1 MTQNIQEEIM
11 KGRKTGLKR
20 GLAVILAS
28 IFVLSLFATAIAQT
42 WSGKINTFLGT
53 SSYKMV
59 KTGESTSDGIYFK
72 SEFKTVKEVIDAKEA
87 LAREISQEGTVL
99 FKNDGALPLNKGSEK
114 VTIWGLNALA
124 PTYGGL
130 IGSTTSVNYEAG
142 QTTVTLIDAMKEIG
156 FNLNED
162 LLSLYS
168 SSAADAYRRKAAFF
182 GQEVPGHSLIPVFWP
197 MFETADSYMIGEPPA
212 DFYTQDVLNA
222 AKDTTAVVFLSRDS
236 SEASDYAVSTMKD
249 PNGDNFE
256 RPMALSDNEKA
267 LIELAKQN
275 SNGKVIVV
283 LNTDVTMEI
292 ADLKN
297 DPAINAIVWAGLPGA
312 YGFRGVADVLAG
324 DVNPSG
330 HISDTYAVNSI
341 SAPAMQN
348 FGLFFYTNEGIDP
361 GNDKGNWY
369 IVETEGIYVGYK
381 YYETRY
387 EDAVLNQGNAAS
399 AAGVFASAGNW
410 DYASEVAYP
419 FGYGKS
425 YTTFEQKLESVEF
438 NIGGESKAVVTV
450 TNKGDVAG
458 KSVVQ
463 LYAQAPYIAGGVEKA
478 AIQLV
483 GFGKTKTLAPGASET
498 VTVEFDAKYVAS
510 YDENAVKANGTQG
523 AWILDAGD
531 YYFAIGNGAHEAL
544 NNVLAVKTGSTD
556 NLVTINDEVIS
567 ADCAKKVTVAG
578 KDIETY
584 SANVENQLQDCD
596 LRKLLPALGVEYI
609 TRADW
614 TKGWAPVWGV
624 TADDAMLKNLKN
636 QVYAL
641 TENGEG
647 ETWGANNGL
656 RLIDMLLVDENGN
669 YTGSVDFDDP
679 LWDTLIDQVT
689 LDEAVAFMKGA
700 GGNFEPIQ
708 SIGLHVVTAY
718 DGPVGFVSDQ
728 VPGYTVNWTA
738 SEAGEPT
745 YVGPD
750 SEYAMWQMP
759 TMPTEPVV
767 AATFNKELVERE
779 GELFGEDSLWSNAC
793 SIFGPGLNNHRAT
806 YCSRN
811 HEYYSEDAMLANL
824 MGVAVCKGG
833 KSKGLM
839 MEPKH
844 FAMNHQEANR
854 SGTST
859 FASEQSMREI
869 ELRSFQGVLEGNLAQ
884 GVMTA
889 FNRIGTVY
897 AGAHRGLLTG
907 ILRDEWGYTGYVVT
921 DMINGAEYMNWR
933 DVTFA
938 GGGGCLTENAY
949 DNSVI
954 GDPNSADN
962 MKLIA
967 KDTAFQQELKKM
979 LKYDLYTFV
988 NSNTM
993 NGITSDSRS
1002 VRVYPWWEITLIVV
1016 NVVFGVLTALA
1027 CVWYIASFF
1036 PKKEK
1041 KPAEAK

>member
-1 MTQNIQEEIM
+1 M
-11 KGRKTGLKR
+11 KKKTGLKR

-28 IFVLSLFATAIAQT
+28 LFVLSMFATSIAQT
-42 WSGKINTFLGT
+42 WAQKINSFLGT
-53 SSYKMV
+53 SSYETV
-59 KTGESTSDGIYFK
+59 KTGESAGDGIYYE
-72 SEFKTVKEVIDAKEA
+72 SEFKDVKEVIDAKEA

-99 FKNDGALPLNKGSEK
+99 FKNDGALPLDPASEK

-124 PTYGGL
+124 PTFGGL

-142 QTTVTLIDAMKEIG
+142 QTTVTLIDALKENG
-156 FNLNED
+156 VTLNEE
-162 LLSLYS
+162 LLSLYQS
-168 SSAADAYRRKAAFF
+168 GAADQYRRKAAFF

-212 DFYTQDVLNA
+212 SFYTQAALDA
-222 AKDTTAVVFLSRDS
+222 AKGTTAVVFLSRDS

-256 RPMALSDNEKA
+256 RPMALSDNEREM
-267 LIELAKQN
+267 IELAKAN

-283 LNTDVTMEI
+283 LNSDVTMEI
-292 ADLKN
+292 GELKN
-297 DPAINAIVWAGLPGA
+297 DPAISAIVWAGLPGA
-312 YGFRGVADVLAG
+312 YGFRGVADVLTGA
-324 DVNPSG
+324 VNPSG
-330 HISDTYAVNSI
+330 HISDTYAASSI

-348 FGLFFYTNEGIDP
+348 FGLFFFDLPEGEIDP

-387 EDAVLNQGNAAS
+387 EDAVLGQGNATGN
-399 AAGVFASAGNW
+399 AGVFASNGAW
-410 DYASEVAYP
+410 DYASEMVYP

-425 YTTFEQKLESVEF
+425 YTTFEQKLDNVEF
-438 NIGGESKAVVTV
+438 NIGGESKATVTV
-450 TNKGDVAG
+450 TNTGDVAG

-463 LYAQAPYIAGGVEKA
+463 LYAQAPYTQGGVEKA

-483 GFGKTKTLAPGASET
+483 GFGKTATLEPGASET
-498 VTVEFDAKYVAS
+498 VTVDFDAKYVAS
-510 YDENAVKANGTQG
+510 YDQDAVKADGTQG
-523 AWILDAGD
+523 AWILDDGD

-544 NNVLAVKTGSTD
+544 NNVLAAKLGSDEKLVK
-556 NLVTINDEVIS
+556 INDDEVIS
-567 ADCAKKVTVAG
+567 ADNAKLVNVAQ

-584 SANVENQLQDCD
+584 SAGVQNQLQDAD
-596 LRKLLPALGVEYI
+596 IRNLLPERGVEFI

-614 TKGWAPVWGV
+614 SKGWDPVWGI
-624 TADDAMLKNLKN
+624 APNEEMLKGLHN
-636 QVYAL
+636 QNYEL

-647 ETWGANNGL
+647 VTWGASNGM
-656 RLIDMLLVDENGN
+656 RLIDMLLTDDNGN
-669 YTGSVDFDDP
+669 MTGVVDLSDP
-679 LWDTLIDQVT
+679 LWDTLLENVA
-689 LDEAVAFMKGA
+689 LEEAVGFMSKA
-700 GGNFEPIQ
+700 GDNFEALN
-708 SIGLHVVTAY
+708 SIGLHAVAAY

-728 VPGYTVNWTA
+728 VPGYTSNWSP

-745 YVGPD
+745 YVDPK

-779 GELFGEDSLWSNAC
+779 GELFGEDSLWANAS
-793 SIFGPGLNNHRAT
+793 SIFGPGLNNHRAV

-811 HEYYSEDAMLANL
+811 HEYYSEDAMLTNI

-854 SGTST
+854 SGTAT
-859 FASEQSMREI
+859 FASEQGMREI
-869 ELRSFQGVLEGNLAQ
+869 ELRGFQGCMENNYAQ

-889 FNRIGTVY
+889 FNRLGCVY

-907 ILRDEWGYTGYVVT
+907 IMRGEWGYTGYAVT
-921 DMINGAEYMNWR
+921 DMINGPEYMNWR

-938 GGGGCLTENAY
+938 GGGGCLTSNAY
-949 DNSVI
+949 ESSVI
-954 GDPNSADN
+954 GDPLTSDN
-962 MKLIA
+962 MKLIQ
-967 KDTAFQQELKKM
+967 KDTAFQQELKQM
-979 LKYDLYTFV
+979 LKYDLYSFA

-993 NGITSDSRS
+993 NGITTDTRV
-1002 VRVYPWWEITLIVV
+1002 VRVHPWWEKALYAV
-1016 NVVFGVLTALA
+1016 NGVTGVLAAALLA
-1027 CVWYIASFF
+1027 LYAASVLS
-1036 PKKEK
+1036 KKEK
-1041 KPAEAK
+1041 Q

>member
-1 MTQNIQEEIM
+1 M
-11 KGRKTGLKR
+11 KGKKTGLKR

-28 IFVLSLFATAIAQT
+28 LFVLSMIVTSIART
-42 WSGKINTFLGT
+42 WTGKINAFFGT
-53 SSYKMV
+53 TSYKTE
-59 KTGESTSDGIYFK
+59 KTGESAGDGIYYK
-72 SEFKTVKEVIDAKEA
+72 SEFTTVKDVIDAKEA

-99 FKNDGALPLNKGSEK
+99 FKNDGALPLDAASEK

-130 IGSTTSVNYEAG
+130 IGSTTSVNADAG
-142 QTTVTLIDAMKEIG
+142 QTTVSLIDALKENG
-156 FNLNED
+156 VALNEE
-162 LLSLYS
+162 LLSLYG
-168 SSAADAYRRKAAFF
+168 SSAADSYRRKAAFF

-212 DFYTQDVLNA
+212 DFYTQDVLDA
-222 AKDTTAVVFLSRDS
+222 AKDTAAIVFLSRDS

-267 LIELAKQN
+267 MIELAKAN

-283 LNTDVTMEI
+283 LNSDVTMEI

-297 DPAINAIVWAGLPGA
+297 DPAISAIVWAGLPGA
-312 YGFRGVADVLAG
+312 YGFRGVADVITGA
-324 DVNPSG
+324 VNPSG
-330 HISDTYAVNSI
+330 HIADTYATNST

-348 FGLFFYTNEGIDP
+348 FGLFFYDVADGTIDP

-369 IVETEGIYVGYK
+369 IIETEGIYVGYK

-387 EDAVLNQGNAAS
+387 EDAVLGQGNADG
-399 AAGVFASAGNW
+399 AAGVFASQGAW

-425 YTTFEQKLESVEF
+425 YTTFEQELQSVEF
-438 NIGGESKAVVTV
+438 NIGGESKAVVKV
-450 TNKGDVAG
+450 TNTGSVPG

-483 GFGKTKTLAPGASET
+483 GFGKTATLEAGASET
-498 VTVEFDAKYVAS
+498 VTVDFDAKYVAS
-510 YDENAVKANGTQG
+510 YDENAVKADGTQG

-531 YYFAIGNGAHEAL
+531 YYFSIGNGSHEAL
-544 NNVLAVKTGSTD
+544 NNVLAAKLGSDEKLVKITD
-556 NLVTINDEVIS
+556 DEVIN
-567 ADCAKKVTVAG
+567 ANNAKKVTVDTA
-578 KDIETY
+578 DIETY
-584 SANVENQLQDCD
+584 SVGVQNQLQDGD
-596 LRKLLPALGVEYI
+596 IRKLLPERGVEFV
-609 TRADW
+609 TRSDW
-614 TKGWAPVWGV
+614 SKGWEPVWGI
-624 TADDAMLKNLKN
+624 APSDEMLKNLKN
-636 QVYAL
+636 QVYEL

-647 ETWGANNGL
+647 VTWGANNGM
-656 RLIDMLLVDENGN
+656 RLVDMLILDDAGN
-669 YTGSVDFDDP
+669 CEGVVPLDDP
-679 LWDTLIDQVT
+679 MWDQLLENITLE
-689 LDEAVAFMKGA
+689 EAVTFMKAA
-700 GGNFEPIQ
+700 GDNMEPIN
-708 SIGLHVVTAY
+708 SIGLHVVTLY

-728 VPGYTVNWTA
+728 VPGYTSNWSP
-738 SEAGEPT
+738 SESDEPT

-750 SEYAMWQMP
+750 NEYAMWQMP

-767 AATFNKELVERE
+767 AATFNAELVERE
-779 GELFGEDSLWSNAC
+779 GELFGEDSLWANAC
-793 SIFGPGLNNHRAT
+793 SIFGPGLNNHRAV

-811 HEYYSEDAMLANL
+811 HEYYSEDSMLTNL

-844 FAMNHQEANR
+844 FALNHQEANR

-859 FASEQSMREI
+859 FISEQGAREI
-869 ELRSFQGVLEGNLAQ
+869 ELRGFQGVCENNYAQ

-889 FNRIGTVY
+889 FNRLGTVY
-897 AGAHRGLLTG
+897 AGAHRGLLTE
-907 ILRDEWGYTGYVVT
+907 ILRGEWGYTGYIVT

-938 GGGGCLTENAY
+938 GGGGCLTQNAY
-949 DNSVI
+949 ESSVI
-954 GDPNSADN
+954 GDPGTPDN
-962 MKLIA
+962 MKLIE
-967 KDTAFQQELKKM
+967 KDTAFQQELKQM
-979 LKYDLYTFV
+979 LKYDLYTFA

-993 NGITSDSRS
+993 NGVTTDTRV
-1002 VRVYPWWEITLIVV
+1002 VRVYPFWEKALLAVNGIT
-1016 NVVFGVLTALA
+1016 GVLAAA
-1027 CVWYIASFF
+1027 CCIWYLISAFSN
-1036 PKKEK
+1036 
-1041 KPAEAK
+1041 KPVRKNK

>member
-1 MTQNIQEEIM
+1 M
-11 KGRKTGLKR
+11 KTKKTGAKR

-28 IFVLSLFATAIAQT
+28 LFVLSMFVTSIAQT
-42 WSGKINTFLGT
+42 WSGKINTYFGT
-53 SSYKMV
+53 TSYKTE
-59 KTGESTSDGIYFK
+59 KTGESSGDGIYFD
-72 SEFKTVKEVIDAKEA
+72 SEFSTVKEVIDAKEA

-99 FKNDGALPLNKGSEK
+99 FKNDGALPIDAASEK

-124 PTYGGL
+124 PTFGGL
-130 IGSTTSVNYEAG
+130 IGSTTSVNYDAG
-142 QTTVTLIDAMKEIG
+142 QTTVTLIDALKENG
-156 FNLNED
+156 VSLNEE
-162 LLSLYS
+162 LLALYGS
-168 SSAADAYRRKAAFF
+168 SSADTYRRKAAFF

-212 DFYTQDVLNA
+212 DFYTADVLAA
-222 AKDTTAVVFLSRDS
+222 AKDTTAIVFLSRDS

-267 LIELAKQN
+267 MIELAKAN

-283 LNTDVTMEI
+283 LNSDVTMEI

-297 DPAINAIVWAGLPGA
+297 DPAISAIVWAGLPGA
-312 YGFRGVADVLAG
+312 YGFRGVADVLTGA
-324 DVNPSG
+324 VNPSG
-330 HISDTYAVNSI
+330 HISDTYAVNST
-341 SAPAMQN
+341 SAPSMQN
-348 FGLFFYTNEGIDP
+348 FGLFFYDVPDGTIDP
-361 GNDKGNWY
+361 ANDKGNWY
-369 IVETEGIYVGYK
+369 IIETEGIYVGYK

-387 EDAVLNQGNAAS
+387 EDAVLGQGNADG

-425 YTTFEQKLESVEF
+425 YTTFEQELTNVEF
-438 NIGGESKAVVTV
+438 NIGGESKAEVKV
-450 TNKGDVAG
+450 TNTGDVAG

-483 GFGKTKTLAPGASET
+483 GFGKTAVLEPGASET
-498 VTVEFDAKYVAS
+498 VTVDFDAKYVAS
-510 YDENAVKANGTQG
+510 YDETAVKADGTEG

-544 NNVLAVKTGSTD
+544 NNVLAAKLGSDEKLVK
-556 NLVTINDEVIS
+556 INDDEVIN
-567 ADCAKKVTVAG
+567 AENAKMVNVAA

-584 SANVENQLQDCD
+584 SAGVQNQLQDGD
-596 LRKLLPALGVEYI
+596 IRKLLPERGVEFV
-609 TRADW
+609 TRSDW
-614 TKGWAPVWGV
+614 SKGWEPVWGISP
-624 TADDAMLKNLKN
+624 TDEMLKNLHN
-636 QVYAL
+636 QVFEI
-641 TENGEG
+641 TENGDG
-647 ETWGANNGL
+647 ETWGAGNGM
-656 RLIDMLLVDENGN
+656 RLVDMLIVDDNGN
-669 YTGSVDFDDP
+669 YGGSVALDDP
-679 LWDTLIDQVT
+679 LWDTLLENVT

-700 GGNFEPIQ
+700 GGNFEPIN
-708 SIGLHVVTAY
+708 SIGLHMVTAY

-728 VPGYTVNWTA
+728 VPGYTANWSS
-738 SEAGEPT
+738 SESDEPT

-750 SEYAMWQMP
+750 SEYANWQMP

-767 AATFNKELVERE
+767 AATFNVELVERE

-811 HEYYSEDAMLANL
+811 HEYYSEDSMLTNIL
-824 MGVAVCKGG
+824 GVAACKGG

-844 FAMNHQEANR
+844 FALNHQEANR

-859 FASEQSMREI
+859 FISEQGAREI
-869 ELRSFQGVLEGNLAQ
+869 ELRGFQGCLEGNYAQ

-889 FNRIGTVY
+889 FNRLGTVY

-933 DVTFA
+933 DVTLA

-949 DNSVI
+949 DSSII
-954 GDPNSADN
+954 GDPNSPDN
-962 MKLIA
+962 MKLIE

-993 NGITSDSRS
+993 NGVTTDTRV
-1002 VRVYPWWEITLIVV
+1002 VRVYPWWEKTLLAV
-1016 NVVFGVLTALA
+1016 NWVTGILAAAACAWYLMAAFGKSKTPVR
-1027 CVWYIASFF
+1027 
-1036 PKKEK
+1036 KNQ
-1041 KPAEAK
+1041 

>member
-1 MTQNIQEEIM
+1 M
-11 KGRKTGLKR
+11 KSKKTGLKR
-20 GLAVILAS
+20 GLAVIMAS
-28 IFVLSLFATAIAQT
+28 LFVLSMFATSIAQT
-42 WSGKINTFLGT
+42 WAPKINAFLGT
-53 SSYKMV
+53 SSFETV
-59 KTGESTSDGIYFK
+59 KTGESAGDGIYFD
-72 SEFKTVKEVIDAKEA
+72 SEFTDVKQVIDAKEA

-99 FKNDGALPLNKGSEK
+99 FKNDGALPLDAASEK

-130 IGSTTSVNYEAG
+130 IGSTTSVNYDAG
-142 QTTVTLIDAMKEIG
+142 QTTISLIDAMKENGVTI
-156 FNLNED
+156 NEE
-162 LLSLYS
+162 LLSLYQ
-168 SSAADAYRRKAAFF
+168 SSAADQYRRKAAFF

-212 DFYTQDVLNA
+212 SFYTQAALDA
-222 AKDTTAVVFLSRDS
+222 AKDTAAVVFLSRDS

-256 RPMALSDNEKA
+256 RPMALSDNERA
-267 LIELAKQN
+267 MIELAKAN

-283 LNTDVTMEI
+283 LNSDVTMEI
-292 ADLKN
+292 GELKN
-297 DPAINAIVWAGLPGA
+297 DPAISAIVWAGLPGA
-312 YGFRGVADVLAG
+312 YGFRGVADVLTGA
-324 DVNPSG
+324 VNPSG
-330 HISDTYAVNSI
+330 HISDTYAASSI

-348 FGLFFYTNEGIDP
+348 FGLFFFDNEGIDP
-361 GNDKGNWY
+361 GVDKGNWY

-387 EDAVLNQGNAAS
+387 EDTVLGQGNANGN
-399 AAGVFASAGNW
+399 AGVFASNGAW
-410 DYASEVAYP
+410 DYASEMVYP

-425 YTTFEQKLESVEF
+425 YTTFEQKLDSVEF
-438 NIGGESKAVVTV
+438 NIGGESKATVTV
-450 TNKGDVAG
+450 TNTGDVAG

-463 LYAQAPYIAGGVEKA
+463 LYAQAPYIEGGVEKS

-483 GFGKTKTLAPGASET
+483 GFGKTQTLEPGASET
-498 VTVEFDAKYVAS
+498 VTVDFDAKYVAS
-510 YDENAVKANGTQG
+510 YDQDAVKADGTQG

-544 NNVLAVKTGSTD
+544 NNVLAAKLGSD
-556 NLVTINDEVIS
+556 ENLVKINDDEVIN
-567 ADCAKKVTVAG
+567 AENAKLVNVAE

-584 SANVENQLQDCD
+584 SAGVQNQLQDGD
-596 LRKLLPALGVEYI
+596 IRNLLPERGVEFI

-614 TKGWAPVWGV
+614 NKGWEPVWGI
-624 TADDAMLKNLKN
+624 TANDAMLKNLKN
-636 QVYAL
+636 QVYEL

-647 ETWGANNGL
+647 VTWGANNGM
-656 RLIDMLLVDENGN
+656 RLVDMLVLDDNGN
-669 YTGSVDFDDP
+669 FNGTVALDDP
-679 LWDTLIDQVT
+679 MWDTLLENVT
-689 LDEAVAFMKGA
+689 LEEAVNAMANA
-700 GGNFEPIQ
+700 GSNFEPID
-708 SIGLHVVTAY
+708 SISLHEVTAY

-728 VPGYTVNWTA
+728 VPGYTSNWDK
-738 SEAGEPT
+738 SQSGEPT

-750 SEYAMWQMP
+750 NEYAMWQMP

-811 HEYYSEDAMLANL
+811 HEYYSEDPMLTNI
-824 MGVAVCKGG
+824 MGVAVSKGG

-844 FAMNHQEANR
+844 FALNHQEANR
-854 SGTST
+854 SGTAT
-859 FASEQSMREI
+859 FISEQGAREN
-869 ELRSFQGVLEGNLAQ
+869 ELRGFQGCLEGNYAM

-889 FNRIGTVY
+889 FNRLGCVY

-938 GGGGCLTENAY
+938 GGGGCLTETAY
-949 DNSVI
+949 DDTTVI
-954 GDPNSADN
+954 GNPLNDAN
-962 MKLIA
+962 MKLIE
-967 KDTAFQQELKKM
+967 KDTAFQQELKQM
-979 LKYDLYTFV
+979 LKYDLYTFA

-993 NGITSDSRS
+993 NGITTDTRI
-1002 VRVYPWWEITLIVV
+1002 VRVHPWWEKALFAV
-1016 NVVFGVLTALA
+1016 NGVTGVLAAALLA
-1027 CVWYIASFF
+1027 WYVASVLS
-1036 PKKEK
+1036 KKEK
-1041 KPAEAK
+1041 Q

>member
-1 MTQNIQEEIM
+1 M
-11 KGRKTGLKR
+11 KTKKTGAKR

-28 IFVLSLFATAIAQT
+28 LFVLSMFVTSIAQT
-42 WSGKINTFLGT
+42 WSGKINTYFGT
-53 SSYKMV
+53 TSYKTE
-59 KTGESTSDGIYFK
+59 KTGESSGDGIYFD
-72 SEFKTVKEVIDAKEA
+72 SEFSTVKEVIDAKEA

-99 FKNDGALPLNKGSEK
+99 FKNDGALPIDAASEK

-124 PTYGGL
+124 PTFGGL
-130 IGSTTSVNYEAG
+130 IGSTTSVNYDAG
-142 QTTVTLIDAMKEIG
+142 QTTVTLIDALKENG
-156 FNLNED
+156 VSLNEE
-162 LLSLYS
+162 LLALYGS
-168 SSAADAYRRKAAFF
+168 SSADTYRRKAAFF

-212 DFYTQDVLNA
+212 DFYTADVLAA
-222 AKDTTAVVFLSRDS
+222 AKDTTAIVFLSRDS

-267 LIELAKQN
+267 MIELAKAN

-283 LNTDVTMEI
+283 LNSDVTMEI

-297 DPAINAIVWAGLPGA
+297 DPAISAIVWAGLPGA
-312 YGFRGVADVLAG
+312 YGFRGVADVLTGA
-324 DVNPSG
+324 VNPSG
-330 HISDTYAVNSI
+330 HISDTYAVNST
-341 SAPAMQN
+341 SAPSMQN
-348 FGLFFYTNEGIDP
+348 FGLFFYDVPDGTIDP
-361 GNDKGNWY
+361 ANDKGNWY
-369 IVETEGIYVGYK
+369 IIETEGIYVGYK

-387 EDAVLNQGNAAS
+387 EDAVLGQGNADG

-425 YTTFEQKLESVEF
+425 YTTFEQELTNVEF
-438 NIGGESKAVVTV
+438 NIGGESKAEVKV
-450 TNKGDVAG
+450 TNTGDVAG

-483 GFGKTKTLAPGASET
+483 GFGKTAVLEPGASET
-498 VTVEFDAKYVAS
+498 VTVDFDAKYVAS
-510 YDENAVKANGTQG
+510 YDETAVKADGTEG

-544 NNVLAVKTGSTD
+544 NNVLAAKLGSDEKLVK
-556 NLVTINDEVIS
+556 INDDEVIN
-567 ADCAKKVTVAG
+567 AENAKMVNVAA

-584 SANVENQLQDCD
+584 SAGVQNQLQDGD
-596 LRKLLPALGVEYI
+596 IRKLLPERGVEFV
-609 TRADW
+609 TRSDW
-614 TKGWAPVWGV
+614 SKGWEPVWGISP
-624 TADDAMLKNLKN
+624 TDEMLKNLHN
-636 QVYAL
+636 QVFEI
-641 TENGEG
+641 TENGDG
-647 ETWGANNGL
+647 ETWGAGNGM
-656 RLIDMLLVDENGN
+656 RLVDMLIVDDNGN
-669 YTGSVDFDDP
+669 YGGSVAFDDP
-679 LWDTLIDQVT
+679 LWDTLLENVT

-700 GGNFEPIQ
+700 GGNFEPIN
-708 SIGLHVVTAY
+708 SIGLHMVTAY

-728 VPGYTVNWTA
+728 VPGYTANWSS
-738 SEAGEPT
+738 SESDEPT

-750 SEYAMWQMP
+750 SEYANWQMP

-767 AATFNKELVERE
+767 AATFNVELVERE

-811 HEYYSEDAMLANL
+811 HEYYSEDSMLTNIL
-824 MGVAVCKGG
+824 GVAACKGG

-844 FAMNHQEANR
+844 FALNHQEANR

-859 FASEQSMREI
+859 FISEQGAREI
-869 ELRSFQGVLEGNLAQ
+869 ELRGFQGCLEGNYAQ

-889 FNRIGTVY
+889 FNRLGTVY

-933 DVTFA
+933 DVTLA

-949 DNSVI
+949 DSSII
-954 GDPNSADN
+954 GDPNSPDN
-962 MKLIA
+962 MKLIE

-993 NGITSDSRS
+993 NGVTTDTHV
-1002 VRVYPWWEITLIVV
+1002 VRVYPWWEKTLLAV
-1016 NVVFGVLTALA
+1016 NWVTGILAAAACAWYLMAAFGKSKTPVR
-1027 CVWYIASFF
+1027 
-1036 PKKEK
+1036 KNQ
-1041 KPAEAK
+1041 

>member
-1 MTQNIQEEIM
+1 M
-11 KGRKTGLKR
+11 KSKKTGLKR
-20 GLAVILAS
+20 GLAVIMAS
-28 IFVLSLFATAIAQT
+28 LFVLSMFATSIAQT
-42 WSGKINTFLGT
+42 WAPKINAFLGT
-53 SSYKMV
+53 SSFETV
-59 KTGESTSDGIYFK
+59 KTGESAGDGIYFD
-72 SEFKTVKEVIDAKEA
+72 SEFTDVKQVIDAKEA

-99 FKNDGALPLNKGSEK
+99 FKNDGALPLDAASEK

-130 IGSTTSVNYEAG
+130 IGSTTSVNYDAG
-142 QTTVTLIDAMKEIG
+142 QTTINLIDAMKENGVTI
-156 FNLNED
+156 NEE
-162 LLSLYS
+162 LLSLYQ
-168 SSAADAYRRKAAFF
+168 SSAADQYRRKAAFF

-212 DFYTQDVLNA
+212 SFYTQAALDA
-222 AKDTTAVVFLSRDS
+222 AKDTAAVVFLSRDS

-256 RPMALSDNEKA
+256 RPMALSDNERA
-267 LIELAKQN
+267 MIELAKAN

-283 LNTDVTMEI
+283 LNSDVTMEI
-292 ADLKN
+292 GELKN
-297 DPAINAIVWAGLPGA
+297 DPAISAIVWAGLPGA
-312 YGFRGVADVLAG
+312 YGFRGVADVLTGA
-324 DVNPSG
+324 VNPSG
-330 HISDTYAVNSI
+330 HISDTYAASSI

-348 FGLFFYTNEGIDP
+348 FGLFFFDNEGIDP
-361 GNDKGNWY
+361 GVDKGNWY

-387 EDAVLNQGNAAS
+387 EDAVLGQGNANGN
-399 AAGVFASAGNW
+399 AGVFASNGAW
-410 DYASEVAYP
+410 DYASEMVYP

-425 YTTFEQKLESVEF
+425 YTTFEQKLDSVEF
-438 NIGGESKAVVTV
+438 NIGGESKATVTV
-450 TNKGDVAG
+450 TNTGDVAG

-463 LYAQAPYIAGGVEKA
+463 LYAQAPYIEGGVEKS

-483 GFGKTKTLAPGASET
+483 GFGKTQTLEPGASET
-498 VTVEFDAKYVAS
+498 VTVDFDAKYVAS
-510 YDENAVKANGTQG
+510 YDQDAVKADGTQG

-544 NNVLAVKTGSTD
+544 NNVLAAKLGSD
-556 NLVTINDEVIS
+556 ENLVKINDDEVIN
-567 ADCAKKVTVAG
+567 AENAKLVNVAE

-584 SANVENQLQDCD
+584 SAGVQNQLQDGD
-596 LRKLLPALGVEYI
+596 IRNLLPERGVEFI

-614 TKGWAPVWGV
+614 NKGWEPVWGI
-624 TADDAMLKNLKN
+624 TANDAMLKNLKN
-636 QVYAL
+636 QVYEL

-647 ETWGANNGL
+647 VTWGAGNGM
-656 RLIDMLLVDENGN
+656 RLVDMLVLDDNGN
-669 YTGSVDFDDP
+669 FNGTVALDDP
-679 LWDTLIDQVT
+679 MWDTLLENVT
-689 LDEAVAFMKGA
+689 LEEAVNAMANA
-700 GGNFEPIQ
+700 GSNFEPID
-708 SIGLHVVTAY
+708 SISLHEVTAY

-728 VPGYTVNWTA
+728 VPGYTSNWDK
-738 SEAGEPT
+738 SQSGEPT

-750 SEYAMWQMP
+750 NEYAMWQMP

-811 HEYYSEDAMLANL
+811 HEYYSEDPMLTNI
-824 MGVAVCKGG
+824 MGVAVSKGG

-844 FAMNHQEANR
+844 FALNHQEANR
-854 SGTST
+854 SGTAT
-859 FASEQSMREI
+859 FISEQGARET
-869 ELRSFQGVLEGNLAQ
+869 ELRGFQGCLEGNYAM

-889 FNRIGTVY
+889 FNRLGCVY

-938 GGGGCLTENAY
+938 GGGGCLTETAY
-949 DNSVI
+949 DDTTVI
-954 GDPNSADN
+954 GNPLNDAN
-962 MKLIA
+962 MKLIE
-967 KDTAFQQELKKM
+967 KDTAFQQELKQM
-979 LKYDLYTFV
+979 LKYDLYTFA

-993 NGITSDSRS
+993 NGITTDTRI
-1002 VRVYPWWEITLIVV
+1002 VRVHPWWEKALFAV
-1016 NVVFGVLTALA
+1016 NGVTGVLAAALLA
-1027 CVWYIASFF
+1027 WYAASVLS
-1036 PKKEK
+1036 KKEK
-1041 KPAEAK
+1041 Q